1 MIAIQIIFFIDKEK
15 KKAIPETW
23 IIDENAKTTEV
34 SLKTMSLADLQ
45 TLSSNNWLNHDAI
58 QFILDCTLRHF
69 NKEEVPFLVFDSH
82 VYGHV
87 LNSLQ
92 KKLEENLN
100 RFFFQTYFP
109 TEEGNT
115 RRKKDTMN
123 FKNKKMLMLPRN
135 IKNKHW
141 TLYLFIN
148 PFQEK
153 VDDQALIYIIEFD
166 SNCPTSD
173 DCGGSAKGEE
183 LEKLAKFVS
192 KS

>member
-1 MIAIQIIFFIDKEK
+1 MDKEK

-87 LNSLQ
+87 LNSPQ
-92 KKLEENLN
+92 IKLEENLN
-100 RFFFQTYFP
+100 CFFQIYFQQKKGTP
-109 TEEGNT
+109 EE
-115 RRKKDTMN
+115 KKT
-123 FKNKKMLMLPRN
+123 
-135 IKNKHW
+135 
-141 TLYLFIN
+141 
-148 PFQEK
+148 Q
-153 VDDQALIYIIEFD
+153 
-166 SNCPTSD
+166 
-173 DCGGSAKGEE
+173 
-183 LEKLAKFVS
+183 
-192 KS
+192 